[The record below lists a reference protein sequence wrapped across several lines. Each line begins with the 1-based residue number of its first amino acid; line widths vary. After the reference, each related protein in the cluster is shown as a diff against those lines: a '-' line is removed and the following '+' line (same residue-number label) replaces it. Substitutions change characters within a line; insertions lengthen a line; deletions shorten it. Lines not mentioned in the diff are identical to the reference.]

1 MGSSSSSNTNTNRH
15 IPHIQLLCM
24 QEKYATAFEE
34 ARRQHQLPDTIS
46 IAHRDCALSQLPAS
60 VQFDTIVS
68 PANSYGMMDGAF
80 DDAIS
85 RALSPTDDYAALT
98 RAVQAR
104 LYRQWRGFAPPGTC
118 TLVRIPWDD
127 DKGEDAKFTARK
139 TRSRNVW
146 GVRRVAL
153 CPTMRL
159 PSNAEWNREVVYE
172 CVWSLLCA
180 VDNHNRAVREGKLE
194 DGDERGEEIRS
205 VLMTPLATGVGR
217 VSPERWAAQAVLALK
232 HFEDAS
238 RNPDTWS
245 RLGWKELG
253 DYSIEVERTWKPEKS
268 Q

>member
-1 MGSSSSSNTNTNRH
+1 MGSSSSFSNTNTNPH

-24 QEKYATAFEE
+24 QDKYAAAFEE
-34 ARRQHQLPDTIS
+34 ARRRHQLPDTIS
-46 IAHRDCALSQLPAS
+46 IAHHDCALSQLPAS

-68 PANSYGMMDGAF
+68 PANSYGQMDGAF

-85 RALSPTDDYAALT
+85 RALSPADDYHALT

-118 TLVRIPWDD
+118 TLIKIPWDD
-127 DKGEDAKFTARK
+127 DKFAAGK
-139 TRSRNVW
+139 TRSRNAW

-159 PSNAEWNREVVYE
+159 PSGAEWNREVVYE

-180 VDNHNRAVREGKLE
+180 VDNHNRAVREGKVGGE
-194 DGDERGEEIRS
+194 DDDDAEEIRS

-253 DYSIEVERTWKPEKS
+253 DYSVEVEGSWKAEKS
-268 Q
+268 K